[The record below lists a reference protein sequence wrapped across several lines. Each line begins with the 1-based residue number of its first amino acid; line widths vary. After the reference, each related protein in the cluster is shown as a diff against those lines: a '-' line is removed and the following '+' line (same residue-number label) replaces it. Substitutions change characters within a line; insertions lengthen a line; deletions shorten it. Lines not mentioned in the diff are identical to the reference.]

1 MLSRLPMAILN
12 KFVRRY
18 TSVSAVIDMLRRKEI
33 ALLDPQNWDDRND
46 RYFMNLYKEERNIKG
61 LYGLC
66 ASMASETYHH
76 WRVFTGPA
84 DGACVELK
92 RGPLEKALSSKKELR
107 FGEVE
112 YLLFKDL
119 EKLTGKDFDRLPF
132 VKRHGFK
139 DEAEYRIIAQSDDR
153 QRAAYPIKIKLSWI
167 NRITINPWLPD
178 TISKSVIAALKQ
190 LPDCANLAIYKSRL
204 IDSSRWKKGGDDVVG
219 RMSAKRRKTKP

>member
-1 MLSRLPMAILN
+1 MDILN

-18 TSVSAVIDMLRRKEI
+18 TSISAVIDMLRRKEI

-61 LYGLC
+61 LYRLC

-107 FGEVE
+107 LGEVE

-119 EKLTGKDFDRLPF
+119 EKQFPTTF
-132 VKRHGFK
+132 
-139 DEAEYRIIAQSDDR
+139 A
-153 QRAAYPIKIKLSWI
+153 RAYSRVGNHAS
-167 NRITINPWLPD
+167 TFFF
-178 TISKSVIAALKQ
+178 SAL
-190 LPDCANLAIYKSRL
+190 LNFLMTRSRL
-204 IDSSRWKKGGDDVVG
+204 SLE
-219 RMSAKRRKTKP
+219 M